1 MEVNQGEIIALIGSN
16 GAGKTTFLNS
26 VMGLLPTRGGQILYE
41 GEDITSTPSNLRV
54 KNGMMLCPEGRQ
66 IFPVMTVWEN
76 LRMGGYTRDPAELE
90 ERYEGVYELFP
101 ILKERLKQPAGTLSG
116 GEQQMLA
123 IGRAMMANPKLLML
137 DEPSLGLS
145 PILTERIFELI
156 QRIKEQG
163 FTIVV
168 VEQNAAMALSIADR
182 GYVLK
187 NGHIVMTGTGK
198 ELISSKEITASYL
211 GA

>member
-1 MEVNQGEIIALIGSN
+1 MEVNHGEIIALIGSN

-26 VMGLLPTRGGQILYE
+26 VMGLLPIRGGQILYE
-41 GEDITSTPSNLRV
+41 GEDITSHPSNLRV

-76 LRMGGYTRDPAELE
+76 LRMGGYTKKSAELE

-145 PILTERIFELI
+145 PILTEKIFELI
-156 QRIKEQG
+156 QRIKDQG

-198 ELISSKEITASYL
+198 ELISSKEITSSYL